1 MAQNTSDH
9 LTYLMSV
16 PLANLTDLGTLRQW
30 DNLKVGFEGNLV
42 WVKDFTYAQLN
53 SVTVKSIPSKQI
65 YTITAGKLYPQNS
78 LLPSGNMPTPLW
90 TPIQRAIALDMPP
103 LNHHFFGIDDK
114 IPFQIVISD
123 IEQPPVGML
132 LPLAT
137 LENAV
142 KNTAE
147 IRLAPLQWIMLN
159 ETEAFVLGTPL
170 LPLQAPVFWRKNNFL
185 IPVGYDFDL
194 HILVDTLDT
203 IINPGASNWVVWHTN
218 STYYLLKKQMFV
230 PLSLGSI
237 RLTHTTSP

>member
-16 PLANLTDLGTLRQW
+16 PLANLTDLGNLRQW

-53 SVTVKSIPSKQI
+53 SVMVKSIPSKQI

-78 LLPSGNMPTPLW
+78 LLPAGNMPTPLW
-90 TPIQRAIALDMPP
+90 TPIQRAIAVDMPP
-103 LNHHFFGIDDK
+103 LNHHFFGIEDK
-114 IPFQIVISD
+114 IAVQLVPSD
-123 IEQPPVGML
+123 IEKPPVGML
-132 LPLAT
+132 LPIAT
-137 LENAV
+137 LENAA
-142 KNTAE
+142 KNIAE
-147 IRLAPLQWIMLN
+147 IRLAALQWIMLD
-159 ETEAFVLGTPL
+159 ETQAFVIGTPL

-194 HILVDTLDT
+194 HILLDTMDT
-203 IINPGASNWVVWHTN
+203 IINPAASNWVVWHTN

>member
-16 PLANLTDLGTLRQW
+16 PLANLTDLGNLRQW

-42 WVKDFTYAQLN
+42 WVKDFTFVQLD
-53 SVTVKSIPSKQI
+53 SVVVKSIPSKQI
-65 YTITAGKLYPQNS
+65 YSITAGKLYPQNS
-78 LLPSGNMPTPLW
+78 LLPAGNMPTPLW

-103 LNHHFFGIDDK
+103 LNHHFFGIEDK
-114 IPFQIVISD
+114 IPFQLVPSD
-123 IEQPPVGML
+123 IEKPPVGML
-132 LPLAT
+132 LPIAT
-137 LENAV
+137 LENAAS
-142 KNTAE
+142 NIAE
-147 IRLAPLQWIMLN
+147 IRLAPLQWIMLD
-159 ETEAFVLGTPL
+159 ETQVFVLGTPL

-194 HILVDTLDT
+194 HILVDTMDT
-203 IINPGASNWVVWHTN
+203 IINPGASNWVVWHAN

-237 RLTHTTSP
+237 RLTHRTNP